1 MIKHLTLSEQKGMIT
16 HPLHSTMKNPHS
28 ILLILAISSLVTVQ
42 PSFAESVDYS
52 ASVGVIIEDF
62 HYEEENDAG
71 DLLDS
76 EDGLLPGLAFELK
89 AGAGNW
95 LVKGNYHLL
104 GGEVDYQAYSGS
116 DSELNSQTDTLIN
129 EVSLSL
135 GYVQEIAEN
144 TCLEYFGGI
153 GLRLWDRD
161 IQSLPGISGLHEK
174 YQWPYVHLA
183 LRPSVQ
189 YTEKDRGSFLLMVKK
204 TFDATLDVEFQQG
217 SYDPLTLDLGD
228 GLGLELHASWA
239 HQFDDHTSLELGPY
253 LRYWRF
259 DKSAGF
265 TLTNAGVPVG
275 MVHEPANLTRSL
287 GFRLSLLKKF

>member
-104 GGEVDYQAYSGS
+104 RGEVDYQAYSGS

-161 IQSLPGISGLHEK
+161 PVTTWYFRSARKVSMALCPPCPEAQRP
-174 YQWPYVHLA
+174 VH
-183 LRPSVQ
+183 RKRSREFSPDGQ
-189 YTEKDRGSFLLMVKK
+189 KDL
-204 TFDATLDVEFQQG
+204 
-217 SYDPLTLDLGD
+217 
-228 GLGLELHASWA
+228 
-239 HQFDDHTSLELGPY
+239 
-253 LRYWRF
+253 
-259 DKSAGF
+259 
-265 TLTNAGVPVG
+265 
-275 MVHEPANLTRSL
+275 
-287 GFRLSLLKKF
+287 